1 MSKIYLVAYDLPG
14 SSDEYSDL
22 FDELRKSPRWWHYID
37 AVWLLS
43 TDETANEIYARLE
56 PHLYEEINL
65 FITEIGNDRQGWL
78 PRKAWKW
85 IRKHANRES
94 RSSTQMQ
101 PAQ

>member
-1 MSKIYLVAYDLPG
+1 MN
-14 SSDEYSDL
+14 
-22 FDELRKSPRWWHYID
+22 

-56 PHLYEEINL
+56 PYLDDEINL
-65 FITEIGNDRQGWL
+65 FITQIGNDRQGWL

-94 RSSTQMQ
+94 RSNEQIQPTQ
-101 PAQ
+101 